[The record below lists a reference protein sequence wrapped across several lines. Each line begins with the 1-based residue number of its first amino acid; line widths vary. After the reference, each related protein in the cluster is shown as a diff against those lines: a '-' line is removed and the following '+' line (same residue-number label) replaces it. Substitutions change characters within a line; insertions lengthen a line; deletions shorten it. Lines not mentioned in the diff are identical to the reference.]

1 VRPGQLKP
9 EQLKSEQL
17 KPAQPRHHSA
27 LARKVRSLATAAL
40 VALAVALVAPCA
52 AAADATASTP
62 LDKYF
67 DGLNTLRATFTQ
79 TVKDAKGKEVDR
91 TTGNL
96 VVSRPGKFR
105 WEVNPNAKGAGGSQ
119 LLVADGKNVWFFD
132 KDLEQVTVKP
142 ADAALSSTPAMLLSG
157 ATNIRDSFTLT
168 PAGARDGL
176 DWVLVEPRRPEADFR
191 RALFGFGASGE
202 KPSGEKNL
210 QRMIID
216 DRLGQT
222 ATIDFGSVSRNAR
235 VAPEEVS
242 FTPPPGADLI
252 GTPVK

>member
-1 VRPGQLKP
+1 MRTILTRALRRTSIRVATGALFGVLVLAFGP
-9 EQLKSEQL
+9 EPTMAAE
-17 KPAQPRHHSA
+17 
-27 LARKVRSLATAAL
+27 ATG
-40 VALAVALVAPCA
+40 
-52 AAADATASTP
+52 TP
-62 LDKYF
+62 LDQYF
-67 DGLNTLRATFTQ
+67 DGLSTLRAAFTQ

-91 TTGNL
+91 TTGTL

-105 WEVNPNAKGAGGSQ
+105 WEVNPKAGNAGSGAQ
-119 LLVADGKNVWFFD
+119 LLVADGRNVWFFD

-176 DWVLVEPRRPEADFR
+176 DWVLVEPKRAEADFR
-191 RALFGFGASGE
+191 RALFGFRKG
-202 KPSGEKNL
+202 PSGDEIL

-222 ATIDFGSVSRNAR
+222 ATIEFESVSRNAR
-235 VAPEEVS
+235 VAPEEVA
-242 FTPPPGADLI
+242 FVPPAGADLI

>member
-1 VRPGQLKP
+1 LLAVAAL
-9 EQLKSEQL
+9 L
-17 KPAQPRHHSA
+17 A
-27 LARKVRSLATAAL
+27 LAA
-40 VALAVALVAPCA
+40 ALVAPCA
-52 AAADATASTP
+52 AAADVPASTP

-105 WEVNPNAKGAGGSQ
+105 WEVNPNAKGAGGAQ

-168 PAGARDGL
+168 SAGTREGL

-191 RALFGFGASGE
+191 RALFGFGNGE
-202 KPSGEKNL
+202 KPLGEKNL

-222 ATIDFGSVSRNAR
+222 ATIEFGSVSRNAR

-242 FTPPPGADLI
+242 FTPPAGADLI